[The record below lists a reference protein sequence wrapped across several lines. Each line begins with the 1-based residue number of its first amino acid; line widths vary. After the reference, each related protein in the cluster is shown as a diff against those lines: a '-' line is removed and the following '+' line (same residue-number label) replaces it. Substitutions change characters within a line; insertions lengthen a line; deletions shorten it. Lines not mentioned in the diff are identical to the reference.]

1 MKALVVEDNV
11 NLARSIAS
19 TLSEAAFNIDVADDG
34 RKALHMLEQGRYDL
48 LVLDLGLPELDGISL
63 LRKLRHQQDTIPV
76 LIISARDSLD
86 QRIHG
91 LEVGA
96 DDYLCKPFSLE
107 EVTARARALVRRAKH
122 FGGETLRLGRLEFF
136 PDAMELRL
144 DGKPLLLHRRELEVM
159 EYLLINQN
167 RLVNKDQIIDRLS
180 TSDESVSYAAVET
193 YISRIRKKI
202 GYDFGLKTVRGLG
215 YYLDCKDIQ
224 PSGTEP
230 HAFMDQAHE

>member
-11 NLARSIAS
+11 NLATSIAA
-19 TLSEAAFNIDVADDG
+19 TLSEAAFSIDVADDG
-34 RKALHMLEQGRYDL
+34 RKALHRLEQGGYDL
-48 LVLDLGLPELDGISL
+48 LVLDLGLPEIDGISL
-63 LRKLRHQQDTIPV
+63 LRQLRHQQDTIPV

-122 FGGETLRLGRLEFF
+122 FGGDTLQCGRLEFL

-144 DGKPLLLHRRELEVM
+144 DGTPLLLHRRELEVM

-180 TSDESVSYAAVET
+180 SSDETVSYAAVET
-193 YISRIRKKI
+193 YISRIRKKMA
-202 GYDFGLKTVRGLG
+202 LRR
-215 YYLDCKDIQ
+215 
-224 PSGTEP
+224 
-230 HAFMDQAHE
+230 

>member
-11 NLARSIAS
+11 NLARSIAA
-19 TLSEAAFNIDVADDG
+19 TLKEAAFSIDVADNG
-34 RKALHMLEQGRYDL
+34 RQALHMLEQGGYDL

-63 LRKLRHQQDTIPV
+63 LRQLRHQLNTIPV

-122 FGGETLRLGRLEFF
+122 FGGETLQCGRLEFL

-144 DGKPLLLHRRELEVM
+144 DGQPLLLHRRELEVM

-180 TSDESVSYAAVET
+180 SADESVSYAAVET

-215 YYLDCKDIQ
+215 YYLASKDLESRDA
-224 PSGTEP
+224 SGS
-230 HAFMDQAHE
+230 AHE

>member
-11 NLARSIAS
+11 NLANSIAA
-19 TLSEAAFNIDVADDG
+19 TLIEAAFSINVADDG
-34 RKALHMLEQGRYDL
+34 EKALHMLEQGGYDL
-48 LVLDLGLPELDGISL
+48 VVLDLGLPKLDGISL
-63 LRKLRHQQDTIPV
+63 LRKLRHAQNNIPV

-86 QRIHG
+86 QRILG

-107 EVTARARALVRRAKH
+107 EVVARARALVRRAKH
-122 FGGETLRLGRLEFF
+122 FGGETLQCGRLEFL

-180 TSDESVSYAAVET
+180 SSDEPVSYAAVET

-215 YYLDCKDIQ
+215 YYLAPQDIESNNVKD
-224 PSGTEP
+224 S
-230 HAFMDQAHE
+230 AHE

>member
-11 NLARSIAS
+11 NLARSIAA
-19 TLSEAAFNIDVADDG
+19 TLKEAVFSIDVADNG
-34 RKALHMLEQGRYDL
+34 RQALHMLEQGGYDL

-63 LRKLRHQQDTIPV
+63 LRQLRHQQNTIPV

-122 FGGETLRLGRLEFF
+122 FGGETLQCGRLEFL

-144 DGKPLLLHRRELEVM
+144 DGQPLLLHRRELEVM

-180 TSDESVSYAAVET
+180 SADESVSYAAVET

-215 YYLDCKDIQ
+215 YYLASQDLKPRDA
-224 PSGTEP
+224 SGS
-230 HAFMDQAHE
+230 AHE

>member
-11 NLARSIAS
+11 NLARSIAA
-19 TLSEAAFNIDVADDG
+19 TLKEAVFSIDVADNG
-34 RKALHMLEQGRYDL
+34 RQALHMLEQGGYDL

-63 LRKLRHQQDTIPV
+63 LRQLRHQQNTIPV

-122 FGGETLRLGRLEFF
+122 FGGETLQCGRLEFL

-144 DGKPLLLHRRELEVM
+144 DGQPLLLHRRELEVM

-180 TSDESVSYAAVET
+180 SADESVSYAAVET

-215 YYLDCKDIQ
+215 YYLASKDLESRDA
-224 PSGTEP
+224 SGS
-230 HAFMDQAHE
+230 AHE

>member
-1 MKALVVEDNV
+1 MKVLVVEDNI
-11 NLARSIAS
+11 NLANSIAA
-19 TLSEAAFNIDVADDG
+19 TLLEAAFSIDVADNG
-34 RKALHMLEQGRYDL
+34 RKALHMLEQGGYDL

-63 LRKLRHQQDTIPV
+63 LRKLRHQQNTIPV

-107 EVTARARALVRRAKH
+107 EVAARARALVRRAKH
-122 FGGETLRLGRLEFF
+122 FGGETLQCGRLEFL

-215 YYLDCKDIQ
+215 YYLEAKDC
-224 PSGTEP
+224 EP
-230 HAFMDQAHE
+230 KGVKAPDHE

>member
-1 MKALVVEDNV
+1 MKALIVEDNI
-11 NLARSIAS
+11 NLANSIAA
-19 TLSEAAFNIDVADDG
+19 TLRDAAFSIDVADNG
-34 RKALHMLEQGRYDL
+34 KKALQMLEQGRYDL

-63 LRKLRHQQDTIPV
+63 LRQLRYQQDTIPT

-122 FGGETLRLGRLEFF
+122 FGGETLQCGRLEFL
-136 PDAMELRL
+136 PNAMELRL
-144 DGKPLLLHRRELEVM
+144 DGTPLPLHRRELEVM

-167 RLVNKDQIIDRLS
+167 RLVNKEQIIDRLT
-180 TSDESVSYAAVET
+180 TSDEPVSYAAVET

-215 YYLDCKDIQ
+215 YYLESKD
-224 PSGTEP
+224 PE
-230 HAFMDQAHE
+230 AKQAPGQSDE